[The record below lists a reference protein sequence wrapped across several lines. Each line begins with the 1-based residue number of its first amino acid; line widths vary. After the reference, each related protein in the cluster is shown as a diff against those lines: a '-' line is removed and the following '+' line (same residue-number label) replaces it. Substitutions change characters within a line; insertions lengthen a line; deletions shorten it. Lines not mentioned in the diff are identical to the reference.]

1 LANILQP
8 SRLGSIQA
16 GRAAAVAEQWRLM
29 MSRSAEM
36 AGNRVSVDR
45 HRHAAAGWWPLVL
58 LPIALLWSYWPTLI
72 GLIRDWRSDDNYS
85 VGMLVPFAALYLLW
99 QDRRSLAGSR
109 ISPCWWGLGLILA
122 AQAARAF
129 GLFALYESAERY
141 SLVLTIVGLV
151 LLIAGWQVFWRVRW
165 ILLFLFLMVPF
176 PGRIHNLISNPL
188 QTQATVSAMFVLELL
203 GVTVIRE
210 GNVLVLNNRV
220 PIAVA
225 EACSGLRMMTAF
237 IVVASVL
244 AYSVTRPL
252 WQKAAIV
259 LSSVAVAIVCNL
271 IRLVITAFLF
281 LWTSSELAERFFH
294 DFAGFTMMPLAIL
307 FLLGELW
314 IMSKLVV
321 AESPAERPQT

>member
-1 LANILQP
+1 
-8 SRLGSIQA
+8 
-16 GRAAAVAEQWRLM
+16 
-29 MSRSAEM
+29 MSRSGEVV
-36 AGNRVSVDR
+36 GDR
-45 HRHAAAGWWPLVL
+45 ASIALRRNAAAGWWPLVL
-58 LPIALLWSYWPTLI
+58 LPIALVWSYWPTLS
-72 GLIRDWRSDDNYS
+72 GLISDWQNDDNYS

-99 QDRRSLAGSR
+99 QDRRTLKGSR
-109 ISPCWWGLGLILA
+109 MKPCWWGLGIILL

-141 SLVLTIVGLV
+141 SMVLTVVGLV
-151 LLIAGWQVFWRVRW
+151 LLIAGWQVSWRVRW

-188 QTQATVSAMFVLELL
+188 QTQASVSAMFVLELL

-237 IVVASVL
+237 VVVASVL

-259 LSSVAVAIVCNL
+259 VSSVAVAIVCNL

-294 DFAGFTMMPLAIL
+294 DFAGFTMMPMAIL
-307 FLLGELW
+307 ILLGELW
-314 IMSKLVV
+314 IMSKLVLD
-321 AESPAERPQT
+321 ESPADRPGA